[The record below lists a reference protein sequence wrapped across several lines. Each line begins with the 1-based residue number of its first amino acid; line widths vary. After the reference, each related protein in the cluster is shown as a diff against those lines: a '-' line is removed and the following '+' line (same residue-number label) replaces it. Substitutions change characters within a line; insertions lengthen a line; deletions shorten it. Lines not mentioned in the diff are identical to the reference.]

1 MPFFQH
7 RPASADDFAAVV
19 DFLPSDQLSHPR
31 AEVLAQWQAWH
42 RQGALTVGIIEAIE
56 GGSPPRIAGVGVT
69 AWISNEAAAHLHRA
83 HEEPCAV
90 QLYRATHNGAHWL
103 LDQQQIAAAHTEH
116 SLNLLI
122 LHFWPYPDPT
132 LTEFA
137 AFFMQSVAS
146 FRELHDGFGVA
157 HLYQEIMVEHIPIM
171 QAAGMQIA
179 RPPNAGT
186 RRVLMSLARDDARAN
201 PGSTLSFLFLSPP
214 AKLGLAGAE
223 QNMIALA
230 LRQLSDEEIAS
241 QLDCSREYIR
251 KLWSRTY
258 DALYANAGLTPDAV
272 SKTQT
277 PGHRREKR
285 RRALEFFRLHP
296 EELRPGV
303 PLR

>member
-7 RPASADDFAAVV
+7 RPASTQDFAAVI
-19 DFLPSDQLSHPR
+19 DFLPSDQLGHPR
-31 AEVLAQWQAWH
+31 AQVLEQWQGWH
-42 RQGALTVGIIEAIE
+42 RQGALTIGIIEAV
-56 GGSPPRIAGVGVT
+56 GDAGPPRIAGVGVT
-69 AWISNEAAAHLHRA
+69 AWISDEAVAHLHRA
-83 HEEPCAV
+83 HEESCAV

-103 LDQQQIAAAHTEH
+103 LDQQQIRAANAEH
-116 SLNLLI
+116 GLNLLI

-137 AFFMQSVAS
+137 AFFVQSAAS

-157 HLYQEIMVEHIPIM
+157 HLYQEIMVDHVPIM

-179 RPPNAGT
+179 RPPTAGT
-186 RRVLMSLARDDARAN
+186 QRVLMSLARDDARAS

-214 AKLGLAGAE
+214 AKLGLAGA
-223 QNMIALA
+223 QQQMIAMA
-230 LRQLSDEEIAS
+230 LRRLTDEEIAA
-241 QLDCSREYIR
+241 QLDCSRETVR
-251 KLWSRTY
+251 KLWSGTY

-272 SKTQT
+272 SKSQT

-296 EELRPGV
+296 EELRPGMP
-303 PLR
+303 PL